1 MSPFHLR
8 DAMSVI
14 GPPQQGTAAAVSRP
28 YHGHMYL
35 DRNSATGTSAL
46 QASSA
51 YVAFAFVYVTP

>member
-1 MSPFHLR
+1 
-8 DAMSVI
+8 MSVI